1 MKIKSLWEAD
11 RRHDEN
17 RVFGKL
23 LKGIKITVFGR
34 LIKSMMKIESLWEA
48 NKRAAHFIIKA

>member
-17 RVFGKL
+17 
-23 LKGIKITVFGR
+23 
-34 LIKSMMKIESLWEA
+34 SLWEA
-48 NKRAAHFIIKA
+48 VKRHKNYSLWEADKKHDENRESLGG